1 MAGENSNIQIT
12 DLDFNTIKTNLK
24 RYLQS
29 QTTLQDYN
37 YEGSALSTLL
47 DVLAYNTQYQAY
59 YLNMVANEM
68 FLDSALQR
76 SSVVSHAKLLNY
88 TPQSA
93 AAPRAQI
100 DLVMNNVTTSSL
112 TLPKFTSFLSEA
124 IDGVSYRFV
133 TLNSTTE
140 NTDLANNTV
149 TFNDLV
155 IKQGEPVTLS
165 FTYDS
170 AANPTAIFELPDT
183 NVDTTTISVVVQQS
197 TSNSS
202 SQVFTLVDDYLAL
215 NGTTKA
221 FFLQEATNGFYQI
234 YFGDGI
240 LGEALTDGNVV
251 SVSYIITSGTAATD
265 ANNFVLMDT
274 ISGFSSSTITP
285 VQAAT
290 QGAERETIESIKYT
304 APKSYA
310 AQGRAVTKEDY
321 IFLIQNNSGIF
332 PVDAVNVWGGEE
344 NDPPVY
350 GVVFVAIKPS
360 GGYLLTPSQ
369 KSIIEE
375 QIIKPISVL
384 TVQPRIIDVDYN
396 YLVINSNILYDTKL
410 TTLTSSQLQTQ
421 TLTAIQGFAADTLN
435 TFNSTFQL
443 STLISTV
450 QSVSPSFITNDASIA
465 LQKRLVPSLTSSTT
479 YTLKY
484 GTSLKKDIF
493 GKSISVTPT
502 FQVIDVDNNSV
513 VRDSV
518 YLEETPSS
526 TTYVESISISNPGF
540 GYTSTPTVTIL
551 GDGTGAT
558 ARATVVNGQ
567 VDSITMID
575 VGVNYTQ
582 AIVQITSTDGN
593 GSLASA
599 VAVLAGNKG
608 TLRTYYFENNV
619 KKILNAN
626 AGTVDY
632 AQGIVTL
639 TDFNPSAINNPLG
652 VLSVQA
658 VPTST
663 IVSSARDKII
673 TLDNTDPN
681 AININ
686 IVAKV

>member
-76 SSVVSHAKLLNY
+76 ASVVSHAKLLNY

-93 AAPRAQI
+93 TAPRAQI
-100 DLVMNNVTTSSL
+100 DLVVNNVTTSSL

-140 NTDLANNTV
+140 NTDFANNTV
-149 TFNDLV
+149 TFDNLV
-155 IKQGEPVTLS
+155 IKQGEPVTLT
-165 FTYDS
+165 FTYDD

-183 NVDTTTISVVVQQS
+183 NVDTATISVVVQQS

-240 LGEALTDGNVV
+240 LGQALTDGNVV

-274 ISGFSSSTITP
+274 IAGFSSSTITP

-321 IFLIQNNSGIF
+321 IFLIQNNAGIF
-332 PVDAVNVWGGEE
+332 PIDAVNVWGGEE

-375 QIIKPISVL
+375 EIIKPISVL

-396 YLVINSNILYDTKL
+396 YLVINSNILYDPKL

-421 TLTAIQGFAADTLN
+421 VLTAIQGFAADTLN

-450 QSVSPSFITNDASIA
+450 QSVSSSFITNDGSIT

-484 GTSLKKDIF
+484 GTSLRKDIF

-502 FQVIDVDNNSV
+502 FQIIDVDNNNV

-526 TTYVESISISNPGF
+526 TTFVESISISNPGF

-558 ARATVVNGQ
+558 ARATVINGQ

-599 VAVLAGNKG
+599 VAILAGNKG